1 MVSKVVL
8 LINLQDGFLL
18 MLCCYVVM
26 SVYYSYVK

>member
-18 MLCCYVVM
+18 MTLVM

>member
-1 MVSKVVL
+1 MVSEVVL

-18 MLCCYVVM
+18 MTLVM